1 MGEDNRNNQ
10 MPNRRSFIKTVAAA
24 GVLGAGGVRAAE
36 SRGDMARVPDS
47 GRGDRRYWLTVTE
60 KLASPVLEHLAR
72 RELRKAMPVET
83 AGDPSKLRRYTHLE
97 AVSRLLVGLAPWL
110 EASGLEGPEAKLQ
123 SRLVQLARQAL
134 DAATDP
140 KSPDFMNFSEGQQ
153 PLVDTAFLAQ
163 AILRAPGALWE
174 PLEAR
179 VRRQLAD
186 ALKASR
192 GIKPIGNNHVLFAA
206 AIETALLEMG
216 EPTLE
221 ERLVVYL
228 RQMLEWYGGDGVYND
243 GQFFRCDYY
252 NSFVIH
258 PTLVD
263 VLGVLRRK
271 DARFELA
278 YAAVL
283 RRSRRYAEIQERFIA
298 PDGTFPSVGRSITY
312 RFGAFQTL
320 GQMALLH
327 ELPERVRP
335 AQVRCALTAVI
346 RRMIEA
352 PGTFDD
358 QGWLQVG
365 FCGHQVALGETYIS
379 TGSLYLC
386 SAGLLPLG
394 LAATDAFWSDPP
406 ARWTSQRLWSGEAL
420 PADRA
425 LRDDKAVEI
434 PALKR
439 SQN

>member
-1 MGEDNRNNQ
+1 
-10 MPNRRSFIKTVAAA
+10 MPNRRNFIKTVAAA
-24 GVLGAGGVRAAE
+24 GVLGVGGARAAE
-36 SRGDMARVPDS
+36 SLGEVARAPET
-47 GRGDRRYWLTVTE
+47 GPGDRRYWLTVVD
-60 KLASPVLEHLAR
+60 KLACPVLEHLAR

-83 AGDPSKLRRYTHLE
+83 AGDSSKLRQYTHLE

-110 EASGLEGPEAKLQ
+110 QLQGLDGPEAKLQ
-123 SRLVQLARQAL
+123 SRLVQLARQGL

-140 KSPDFMNFSEGQQ
+140 KSPDFMNFSRGQQ

-174 PLEAR
+174 PLEPR
-179 VRRQLAD
+179 VRRQLTD

-206 AIETALLEMG
+206 AIETALLQMG

-221 ERLVVYL
+221 ARLEVYL

-243 GQFFRCDYY
+243 GQFFRSDYY

-271 DARFELA
+271 DARFEAA
-278 YAAVL
+278 YAAEL
-283 RRSRRYAEIQERFIA
+283 RRSRRYADTQERFIA

-320 GQMALLH
+320 GQMALMH
-327 ELPERVRP
+327 ELPERVQP
-335 AQVRCALTAVI
+335 AQVRCAMTAVI

-352 PGTFDD
+352 TGTFDD

-386 SAGLLPLG
+386 SVGLLPLG
-394 LAATDAFWSDPP
+394 LPVTDAFWSDPP

-425 LRDDKAVEI
+425 LRDDRAIEV
-434 PALKR
+434 PTLKR
-439 SQN
+439 EKS

>member
-1 MGEDNRNNQ
+1 MGD
-10 MPNRRSFIKTVAAA
+10 VAL
-24 GVLGAGGVRAAE
+24 VAE
-36 SRGDMARVPDS
+36 SGLA
-47 GRGDRRYWLTVTE
+47 DRRYWLTVVE

-83 AGDPSKLRRYTHLE
+83 AGDPSKLSHYTHLE

-110 EASGLEGPEAKLQ
+110 EARRLEGPEAKLQ
-123 SRLVQLARQAL
+123 SKFVQLARLAL

-140 KSPDFMNFSEGQQ
+140 QSPDFMNFSEGQQ

-163 AILRAPGALWE
+163 AILRAPSALWE
-174 PLEAR
+174 PLEPR

-192 GIKPIGNNHVLFAA
+192 GIKPIGNNHILFAA

-216 EPTLE
+216 EPTVE
-221 ERLVVYL
+221 ERLEGYL

-243 GQFFRCDYY
+243 GQSFRFDYY
-252 NSFVIH
+252 NSFVIQ

-263 VLGVLRRK
+263 VLGALRRK
-271 DARFELA
+271 DARFAAA
-278 YAAVL
+278 YAAEL
-283 RRSRRYAEIQERFIA
+283 RRSRRYAEIQERLIA
-298 PDGTFPSVGRSITY
+298 PDGTFPAVGRSITY

-320 GQMALLH
+320 AQMALMH
-327 ELPERVRP
+327 ELPEHVQP

-352 PGTFDD
+352 PGTFDGK
-358 QGWLQVG
+358 GWLQVG
-365 FCGHQVALGETYIS
+365 FCGHQVAQGETYIS

-386 SAGLLPLG
+386 SVGLLPLG
-394 LAATDAFWSDPP
+394 LPATDAFWNDPP
-406 ARWTSQRLWSGEAL
+406 ARWTSQRLWSGEVL

-425 LRDDKAVEI
+425 LRDDKSVEV
-434 PALKR
+434 PTLKR
-439 SQN
+439 EQN

>member
-1 MGEDNRNNQ
+1 
-10 MPNRRSFIKTVAAA
+10 MPNRREFCKAVAAA
-24 GVLGAGGVRAAE
+24 GVLGATRARAAE
-36 SRGDMARVPDS
+36 EPRPSIAPAAN
-47 GRGDRRYWLTVTE
+47 GRDDRNYWLGVAE
-60 KLASPVLEHLAR
+60 RLANPVLEHLSR
-72 RELRKAMPVET
+72 RELRKALPVET
-83 AGDPSKLRRYTHLE
+83 PGDAAKLRQYTHLE
-97 AVSRLLVGLAPWL
+97 AISRLLVGLAPWL
-110 EASGLEGPEAKLQ
+110 AATGIEGAEAKRQRALAE
-123 SRLVQLARQAL
+123 LARLSL

-140 KSPDFMNFSEGQQ
+140 KSPDFMNFSQGQQ

-163 AILRAPGALWE
+163 AIVRARGVLWD
-174 PLEAR
+174 PLAPR

-192 GIKPIGNNHVLFAA
+192 GIKPIGNNHILFAA
-206 AIETALLEMG
+206 AIEAALLEMG

-221 ERLVVYL
+221 ERLEGYL
-228 RQMLEWYGGDGVYND
+228 RQMLGWYAGDGLYAD
-243 GQFFRCDYY
+243 GPFFRFDYY

-263 VLGVLRRK
+263 VLGVLRRH
-271 DARFELA
+271 DARFEPA

-283 RRSRRYAEIQERFIA
+283 RRSRRYAEIQERLIA

-320 GQMALLH
+320 GQMALMH
-327 ELPERVRP
+327 ELPERMKP

-352 PGTFDD
+352 PGTFDSK
-358 QGWLQVG
+358 GWLRVG
-365 FCGHQVALGETYIS
+365 FCGAQLALGETYIS

-394 LAATDAFWSDPP
+394 LPPGDAFWADPP
-406 ARWTSQRLWSGEAL
+406 APWTAPRLWSGETL

-425 LRDDKAVEI
+425 LRDERSVEI
-434 PALKR
+434 PTLR
-439 SQN
+439 REGR